1 MTLKYRFRFVESN
14 TRLGERK
21 TRVKTLELSRELF
34 DHYDVDRM
42 IKAFRSEAY
51 KFTLPD
57 SNVALKSIKV
67 GRTEFV
73 L

>member
-1 MTLKYRFRFVESN
+1 MTLKYRFHFVESN
-14 TRLGERK
+14 KRLGEKRR
-21 TRVKTLELSRELF
+21 RVKTLELPRELF

-42 IKAFRSEAY
+42 EKAFRSEAY
-51 KFTLPD
+51 KFTSRD
-57 SNVALKSIKV
+57 SNVVLKSIKV